1 MLLSYLLLL
10 LFGHFGACYG
20 FHTSSEPN
28 AKLVERDGIIYHQ
41 FQDRSTNS
49 TIEVVKNSGIC
60 ETTPGVNTY
69 SGYFSVGEGMNMWFW
84 FFEARN
90 NPETAPLATW
100 FNGGP
105 GCSSMIGLFQ
115 ENGPCQFYDGDNEPR
130 LNPYSWN
137 EYANMLYIDQPIGV
151 GFSYG
156 VDTVV
161 STDTA
166 AKYVWRLIQAFYSQ
180 FPEYKSREFAIWT
193 ESYGG
198 HYGPGFADFVLKQN
212 LAIKQGKVSGEEIN
226 LVALGV
232 NNGYTNAPDVYKSY
246 IDYALVNPYRPL
258 ITPEQA
264 AGYYADYYAA
274 CLPALK
280 ECPSPTGGDA
290 ACITA
295 SAVCAELIE
304 SPIASTGNFDV
315 YDVRAPSR
323 DPNPPKTY
331 SKYLLRP
338 DVVKAIGARSLYQEC
353 PTTAYAL
360 FSATGDGKAIQ
371 TLPSYFFTQPNV
383 SVDSRSYL
391 QQLSDVV
398 QFGVRTLMWAG
409 DADWICNWLGYK
421 ETADK
426 VSYSGH
432 HEFAAGKLV
441 EYSVNGAQKGTYKT
455 VDNLSYL
462 RVFEAGHEVP
472 FYRTSTL
479 CLME

>member
-1 MLLSYLLLL
+1 MLFSALVLLALSHLGTSYV
-10 LFGHFGACYG
+10 AQP
-20 FHTSSEPN
+20 SSEAN
-28 AKLVERDGIIYHQ
+28 AKLIERDGIIYHQ
-41 FQDRSTNS
+41 FEDRSTNS

-90 NPETAPLATW
+90 NPESAPLATW
-100 FNGGP
+100 LNGGP

-115 ENGPCQFYDGDNEPR
+115 ENGPCQFYNGSLEPD

-137 EYANMLYIDQPIGV
+137 EYANMLYIDQPVGV

-166 AKYVWRLIQAFYSQ
+166 AKYVWKLIQAFFNQ
-180 FPEYKSREFAIWT
+180 FPEYKSRDFAIWT

-198 HYGPGFADFVLKQN
+198 HYGPGFADYVLKQN
-212 LAIKQGKVSGEEIN
+212 LAIQQGKEIGEEIN

-232 NNGYTNAPDVYKSY
+232 NNGFTHAADVYKSY

-258 ITPEQA
+258 ITPAQA
-264 AGYYADYYAA
+264 AEYYAEYYAT
-274 CLPALK
+274 CLPALN
-280 ECPSPTGGDA
+280 ECPSPTGGNV
-290 ACITA
+290 ACVAA
-295 SAVCAELIE
+295 SAICYELIE
-304 SPIASTGNFDV
+304 GPIASTGSFDV
-315 YDVRAPSR
+315 YDVRALAQ
-323 DPNPPKTY
+323 DPNPPSTY

-338 DVVKAIGARSLYQEC
+338 DVLKAIGARSVYQEC

-360 FSATGDGKAIQ
+360 FSATGDG
-371 TLPSYFFTQPNV
+371 
-383 SVDSRSYL
+383 SRSYL

-398 QFGVRTLMWAG
+398 QSGVQTLLWAG
-409 DADWICNWLGYK
+409 DADWICNWLGFK

-426 VSYSGH
+426 VSFDGH
-432 HEFAAGKLV
+432 NEFASKKLV
-441 EYSVNGAQKGTYKT
+441 DYTVKGEKKGTYKT
-455 VDNLSYL
+455 VNNLSYL

-472 FYRTSTL
+472 YYQPEISLQAFKQTMQGKPISST
-479 CLME
+479 